1 MRMSELVLSEL
12 SKQDELG
19 FGERAVLLGVWAFQ
33 PKNISS
39 LAQTMRVSRSLVTRA
54 CDNLV
59 KYGWLRLS
67 TVSRGLCPV
76 PVIPRHCQLA
86 MAENLEKSYACAPNR
101 GEFLMKCRL
110 DLIVRCDEFVDNA
123 RPKWLENPST
133 EAPLE
138 YDRFYYL
145 LKIAFE
151 FNGSQH
157 YGVTEVFND
166 EEVVNEGMKRDSVKE
181 ELSRQHGIKL
191 VVVTPDDLIPGRL
204 EQLLPPELPRFS
216 MVEEGPFFATLARI
230 CSAYSARAARA

>member
-1 MRMSELVLSEL
+1 
-12 SKQDELG
+12 
-19 FGERAVLLGVWAFQ
+19 
-33 PKNISS
+33 
-39 LAQTMRVSRSLVTRA
+39 
-54 CDNLV
+54 
-59 KYGWLRLS
+59 
-67 TVSRGLCPV
+67 
-76 PVIPRHCQLA
+76 
-86 MAENLEKSYACAPNR
+86 
-101 GEFLMKCRL
+101 MKCRL

-191 VVVTPDDLIPGRL
+191 VVVTPDDLIPGGWSSFCRPNCRGFL
-204 EQLLPPELPRFS
+204 WWRRAHSLPLWRGYALLTAPGPPVPNHCCF
-216 MVEEGPFFATLARI
+216 VESR
-230 CSAYSARAARA
+230 